1 MTIYSKK
8 AARRRAIRTVL
19 NAAAYLLRDLPKPK
33 ELTVPDFLA
42 YVLLIQTAY
51 KLGYR
56 GPLLQLDRV
65 K

>member
-19 NAAAYLLRDLPKPK
+19 NAAAYLLRGVSKSDDLP
-33 ELTVPDFLA
+33 LPDFLA